1 MSPSASKMVEQS
13 SEKPRM
19 AVAERTRVNGAA
31 SADTLRGC
39 MWEEGL
45 PVLRA
50 GESISNLTEPG

>member
-1 MSPSASKMVEQS
+1 
-13 SEKPRM
+13 M
-19 AVAERTRVNGAA
+19 AVAERTRVGGAA

-45 PVLRA
+45 PDLRT